1 MSLLNCVPYVLTR
14 QRALRAYVA
23 SYLACLRA
31 KVPTGLACLW
41 AHMPTFFACS
51 CADVPT
57 CLAYLGTNVATCLM
71 CSHTESIYSFFFF
84 EVKLFYWNENS
95 LWNKV
100 ETTRI
105 TRNTLGLELSRAF
118 RQKGSSRITI
128 SQIHLSFPLV

>member
-1 MSLLNCVPYVLTR
+1 MACPTCSRANVPCVLPWHRILRAYVLKCQQAWRAYEVTCQR
-14 QRALRAYVA
+14 SLHALVLTYQRALRIQV
-23 SYLACLRA
+23 LTWQRA
-31 KVPTGLACLW
+31 LCAHIQKVST
-41 AHMPTFFACS
+41 
-51 CADVPT
+51 V
-57 CLAYLGTNVATCLM
+57 
-71 CSHTESIYSFFFF
+71 FFF

-105 TRNTLGLELSRAF
+105 TRNTLGLDLSRAF

>member
-1 MSLLNCVPYVLTR
+1 MACPTCSRANVPCVLTWHRILRAYVLKCQQAWRAYELTCQR
-14 QRALRAYVA
+14 SLHALVLTYQRALRIQV
-23 SYLACLRA
+23 LTWQRA
-31 KVPTGLACLW
+31 LCAHIQKVST
-41 AHMPTFFACS
+41 
-51 CADVPT
+51 V
-57 CLAYLGTNVATCLM
+57 
-71 CSHTESIYSFFFF
+71 FFF

-105 TRNTLGLELSRAF
+105 TRNTLGLDLSRAF